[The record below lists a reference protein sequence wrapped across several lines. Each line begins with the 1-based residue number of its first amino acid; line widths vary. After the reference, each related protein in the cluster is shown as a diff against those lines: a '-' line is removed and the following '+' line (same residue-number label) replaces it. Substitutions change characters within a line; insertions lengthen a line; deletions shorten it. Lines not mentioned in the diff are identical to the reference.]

1 MIERYEKMKTEQ
13 LLKNIL
19 QNFSKGICGGAK
31 NHEGTI

>member
-19 QNFSKGICGGAK
+19 QKCSKGICGGAK